1 MSCTQVASCF
11 LATEGTEERRQQN
24 QRGESVSSTGLSGG
38 WPSTPVAGDASL
50 RPSRQS
56 SGCVW
61 ALGASVITASTLYI
75 RGLWLL
81 NDFAH
86 KWARPSILLSGGGWG
101 ASVLLTFRRGDLGSQ
116 EVAVRTA
123 LRKLVPE
130 VPLPPHCPR
139 AATFC
144 RVLFRAT
151 SGRVVSMPHSAMSCA
166 QGWQSTAFGLEC
178 ARPLCPHSVR
188 PSSLQPAQAGAGDRP
203 WPGPVLSP

>member
-1 MSCTQVASCF
+1 MSHPQVCPGGGPAPRGWGC
-11 LATEGTEERRQQN
+11 LAQ
-24 QRGESVSSTGLSGG
+24 
-38 WPSTPVAGDASL
+38 AL
-50 RPSRQS
+50 RPSWQS

-86 KWARPSILLSGGGWG
+86 KWARPSILLSGGVGGRLCSSRFAGETWAHRKSLSG
-101 ASVLLTFRRGDLGSQ
+101 LPCGSWSLRCPCP
-116 EVAVRTA
+116 RTA
-123 LRKLVPE
+123 
-130 VPLPPHCPR
+130 PR

-144 RVLFRAT
+144 SVLFRAT
-151 SGRVVSMPHSAMSCA
+151 SGRVVSVPHSAMSCA